1 MILERSGAGF
11 LFQGRPGRGARAGV
25 PEEFLRFIDAGQFA
39 HYLVGD
45 AHTSP
50 ERPSSATFKLGV
62 VGPGSAFTPHAHG
75 GEHIVLSLG
84 HAVRAVRRASWGRL
98 NAGETW
104 LNCRPFRTAE
114 LPHGGRGV
122 SGHGTD
128 LSVLALHEYQRA
140 KTVTAGCGRRRGW
153 SSAEV
158 GRSGDGTR

>member
-122 SGHGTD
+122 SGHGT
-128 LSVLALHEYQRA
+128 AR
-140 KTVTAGCGRRRGW
+140 T
-153 SSAEV
+153 
-158 GRSGDGTR
+158 